1 MAETKQWA
9 WLIVVALVFSVGTY
23 SLFPQTIDETD
34 YSYGD
39 NFALQVESLEA
50 DLNVLTADNEA
61 VTAEKETISAELDAA
76 LISWADSESELTAL
90 RELPQE
96 QFSFGDWILG
106 LLGDA
111 EDDAELTYNGVL
123 YEGEDGEWDLDARD
137 SEDIDA
143 RDCDIVF
150 DDKDFGEEMTLE
162 CSDIRLET
170 EDDDDILCDFEILID
185 GNEYDEAVITN
196 CVLN

>member
-1 MAETKQWA
+1 MKGIHWG
-9 WLIVVALVFSVGTY
+9 WFVLVALVFSVGTY
-23 SLFPQTIDETD
+23 AMFPQVETLVEIETVTVDNTD
-34 YSYGD
+34 YNYND
-39 NFALQVESLEA
+39 VLVTKVA
-50 DLNVLTADNEA
+50 DLESDLV
-61 VTAEKETISAELDAA
+61 VKAEELVKATTD
-76 LISWADSESELTAL
+76 LEVL

-111 EDDAELTYNGVL
+111 EDDAELTYNGTL

-150 DDKDFGEEMTLE
+150 DDKDFGEEMTVE

-170 EDDDDILCDFEILID
+170 EDDDDIVCDFEITLD
-185 GNEYDEAVITN
+185 NDEYDEAVITN
-196 CVLN
+196 CN